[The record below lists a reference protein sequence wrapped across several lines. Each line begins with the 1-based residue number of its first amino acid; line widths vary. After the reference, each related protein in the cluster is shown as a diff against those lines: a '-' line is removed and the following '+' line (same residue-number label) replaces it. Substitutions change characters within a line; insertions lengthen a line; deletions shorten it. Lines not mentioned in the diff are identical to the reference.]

1 MSSNIP
7 DIQNSLNRNFDTAL
21 NNLKRYNQAP
31 AFFDLRFAQYA
42 EGQHYT
48 EALERLRIQNSD
60 FRRCSFSAPI
70 IRTNISGSNY
80 INCTFDTAEVQKS
93 TTPVQALKHCARLL
107 RRRSQHLP
115 FALAPAGAKAG
126 YESLFVSILHII
138 E

>member
-1 MSSNIP
+1 MRKALCVGIDSYQNIN
-7 DIQNSLNRNFDTAL
+7 DLHGCVNDANSV
-21 NNLKRYNQAP
+21 KS
-31 AFFDLRFAQYA
+31 
-42 EGQHYT
+42 
-48 EALERLRIQNSD
+48 ALERNGDGTLNFEVKLMTST
-60 FRRCSFSAPI
+60 SES
-70 IRTNISGSNY
+70 TY
-80 INCTFDTAEVQKS
+80 ITRANLKES